1 MLFNEQLSISRAMSP
16 CAGTAADTLEL
27 ERASEQSLDSVI
39 REHHDAFFGFAQ
51 RHALHVRHFGE
62 NRENRHHSRTVVTL
76 PPRCF
81 TVDFNEDFV
90 KITALK

>member
-1 MLFNEQLSISRAMSP
+1 MTPCSGTTAESI
-16 CAGTAADTLEL
+16 EL
-27 ERASEQSLDSVI
+27 ERNPGQSFESVI
-39 REHHDAFFGFAQ
+39 RDHQNAFFQFAQ
-51 RHALHVRHFGE
+51 KQALHVMHFGE
-62 NRENRHHSRTVVTL
+62 NRENRHRSRTVVTL